1 MIGLENHPYYYH
13 YQIGKQ
19 KFSTKLFAL
28 YAREKLQ
35 DKQITWHFP
44 NWENSLSKIDTTKE
58 PEESLQDLYLRRAI
72 QLRNEYDYLILH
84 YTGGDDS
91 HQILETFMLNNIFID
106 EIAVHTYNNDKLKSI
121 LQDHIL
127 LDYYHEPIKSAIPQA
142 RFYIDTFSQK
152 TKLTIIN
159 DVYGINIS
167 YWYNFDESKIQNYLK
182 SCSLGIQPRL
192 TFRNKDLTLFNKE
205 WQKITEMKKVGHIY
219 GKEKVKLNFDSVGY
233 YIHMTDI
240 NVVDFIDLSHVI
252 SQKDLP
258 NNMELFFIHPNFVK
272 IHVKQA
278 HLILNNLK
286 KEEISSYNN
295 KVYST
300 RKIEDLYSGVIY
312 KFKNKR
318 LFTGPKYADA
328 TIELTKNKNLSE
340 NKLKK
345 YLSIDYF
352 SEYTMALYNNEIS
365 HNYKKVVDT
374 IQTSF
379 FPKKSL
385 ENVVDFF
392 DEVFSTNKHY
402 VRYHNG
408 NTQ

>member
-1 MIGLENHPYYYH
+1 MNNLENHPYYY
-13 YQIGKQ
+13 YYKLGDQ
-19 KFSTKLFAL
+19 KLSTKLFAL
-28 YAREKLQ
+28 YAKEKFQ
-35 DKQITWHFP
+35 DKHITWHFP
-44 NWENSLSKIDTTKE
+44 NWENALSKIDITKE
-58 PEESLQDLYLRRAI
+58 PEESLQQLYLQRAI
-72 QLRNEYDYLILH
+72 QLRNKYDYLILH
-84 YTGGDDS
+84 YSGGNDS

-106 EIAVHTYNNDKLKSI
+106 EVAVHTYNNDKLELF

-127 LDYYHEPIKSAIPQA
+127 LDHYHEPIKSAIPQA
-142 RFYIDTFSQK
+142 KFYIDTFSSK
-152 TKLTIIN
+152 TKLSIIN
-159 DVYGINIS
+159 DVYGINFKYFQNIDK
-167 YWYNFDESKIQNYLK
+167 NKIENYLK
-182 SCSLGIQPRL
+182 SCSLGIQPKL

-219 GKEKVKLNFDSVGY
+219 GKEKVKLNYDSVGY

-252 SQKDLP
+252 SQKNLP
-258 NNMELFFIHPNFVK
+258 NNMELFYIHPNFAK

-300 RKIEDLYSGVIY
+300 RKIEDLYSSVIY

-328 TIELTKNKNLSE
+328 TIELVKNKNLSE
-340 NKLKK
+340 NQLKK

-352 SEYTMALYNNEIS
+352 SEYTMSLYENEKLS
-365 HNYKKVVDT
+365 NYKKVIDIV
-374 IQTSF
+374 QTSF
-379 FPKKSL
+379 FPKKSI
-385 ENVVDFF
+385 ETVINFF
-392 DEVFSTNKHY
+392 DEVFSTNKYY